1 MAKVGI
7 FFADGCEEIEGL
19 AVVDICRFPVE

>member
-19 AVVDICRFPVE
+19 GCCGYLPGEQD